1 MEECND
7 TNVFLSCLS
16 GVWAAWTMLVWV
28 PNRTLGI
35 ILAVIM
41 LIMYDVIPVILGL
54 INFISFIYECVRE
67 SKERM

>member
-7 TNVFLSCLS
+7 INVFDLVF

-35 ILAVIM
+35 ILAVII
-41 LIMYDVIPVILGL
+41 LIMYDVIPLILGL
-54 INFISFIYECVRE
+54 INFVKFICECARE
-67 SKERM
+67 TK